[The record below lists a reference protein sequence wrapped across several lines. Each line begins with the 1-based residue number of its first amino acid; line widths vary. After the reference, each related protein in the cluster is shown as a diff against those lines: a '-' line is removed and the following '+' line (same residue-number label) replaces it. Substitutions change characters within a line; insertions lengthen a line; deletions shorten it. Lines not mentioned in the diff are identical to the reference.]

1 MQVAHLYKI
10 THQPTGY
17 YYYGKHNGT
26 TQDNTGTMLGLYWG
40 SGKAVKDLITKYGKK
55 DLTYDILCIGST
67 EYIFELESKLVT
79 KELIQ
84 EKLCLNLCEGG
95 LGSAMKSPEA
105 RKAHSERMK
114 GRMVGDLNP
123 SKRPEVREKISKM
136 LAGERNPM
144 YGRPAWNKGTKGITF
159 TEEILK
165 RLSELGKKVHK
176 FTSPEGV
183 VVERL
188 GMQAFKEEFGLNPH
202 GLYMVNI
209 GKYKH
214 HKGWRKA

>member
-26 TQDNTGTMLGLYWG
+26 TQDNTGSMSGLYWG

-55 DLTYDILCIGST
+55 DLTYQILCIADT
-67 EYIFELESKLVT
+67 DYIFELESKVVT

-84 EKLCLNLCEGG
+84 EKLCLNISAGG
-95 LGSAMKSPEA
+95 LGSPMKSEEA
-105 RKAHSERMK
+105 KKAQSERMK

-123 SKRPEVREKISKM
+123 SKRQDVRDKLSK
-136 LAGERNPM
+136 LHSGEGNPM
-144 YGRPAWNKGTKGITF
+144 YGKAAWNKGIARP
-159 TEEILK
+159 EELKK
-165 RLSELGKKVHK
+165 RLSDLNKQLHR
-176 FTSPEGV
+176 FISPEGV

-188 GMQAFKEEFGLNPH
+188 GMQTFKEEFGLNPH

-209 GKYKH
+209 GKYKQ
-214 HKGWRKA
+214 HKGWRKV

>member
-1 MQVAHLYKI
+1 MPIAHLYKI

-26 TQDNTGTMLGLYWG
+26 TQDNTGSMSGLYWG

-55 DLTYDILCIGST
+55 DLTYQILCIADT
-67 EYIFELESKLVT
+67 DYIFELESKVVT

-84 EKLCLNLCEGG
+84 EKLCLNISAGG
-95 LGSAMKSPEA
+95 LGSPMQSEEA
-105 RKAHSERMK
+105 KKAQSERMK

-123 SKRPEVREKISKM
+123 SKRQDVRDKLSK
-136 LAGERNPM
+136 LHSGEGNPM
-144 YGRPAWNKGTKGITF
+144 YGKAAWNKGIARP
-159 TEEILK
+159 EELKK
-165 RLSELGKKVHK
+165 RLSDLNKQLHR
-176 FTSPEGV
+176 FISPEGV

-188 GMQAFKEEFGLNPH
+188 GMQTFKEEFGLNPH

-209 GKYKH
+209 GKYKQ
-214 HKGWRKA
+214 HKGWRKV

>member
-40 SGKAVKDLITKYGKK
+40 SGKAVKDLIAKYGKK
-55 DLTYDILCIGST
+55 DLSYNILCIGST

-95 LGSAMKSPEA
+95 LGSPMKTPEA
-105 RKAHSERMK
+105 RKAQSERMK
-114 GRMVGDLNP
+114 GRLVGDKNP
-123 SKRPEVREKISKM
+123 SKRQDVKDKLSKM
-136 LAGERNPM
+136 HTGEGNPM
-144 YGRPAWNKGTKGITF
+144 YGKTPWNKGIARP
-159 TEEILK
+159 EELKIL
-165 RLSELGKKVHK
+165 LSQKNSKLHK
-176 FTSPEGV
+176 FISPEGI

-188 GMQAFKEEFGLNPH
+188 GLQAFEKEFGLNSH

-209 GKYKH
+209 GKYKQ
-214 HKGWRKA
+214 HKGWRKV